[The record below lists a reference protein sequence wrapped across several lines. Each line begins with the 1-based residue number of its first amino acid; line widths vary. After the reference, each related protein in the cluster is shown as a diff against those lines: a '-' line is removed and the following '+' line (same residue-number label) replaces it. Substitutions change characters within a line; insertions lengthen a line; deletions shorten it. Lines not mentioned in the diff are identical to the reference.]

1 MARVPRDPAPL
12 QHRTRAHR
20 GFECGPGL
28 RAAACVM
35 LVAFAGC
42 ARRSGN
48 QSALDGNDAATPP
61 AQPVVAAKYT
71 YHIVNTWPHDRQAFT
86 QGLVFI
92 DGRLFESTG
101 LNGES
106 SLREVDLATGRVR
119 RRVDVPAQYFAE
131 GLAIL
136 GGQAFQLTWQNQ
148 RAFVYDRETFRLEKE
163 FSYTGEGW
171 GLTTDGRWLVMSDGS
186 SQIRFLDPATFAVMR
201 SIVVTHG
208 GLPVPRLNELEWI
221 NGEIFANVWQSD
233 LVVRIDPRSGNVTG
247 VIDFTGLLPPQDRD
261 ASTDVLNGIA
271 YDAARDR
278 LFVTGKRWP
287 KLFEV
292 RLQRVP

>member
-1 MARVPRDPAPL
+1 MARLGD
-12 QHRTRAHR
+12 RTRAAKALIS
-20 GFECGPGL
+20 GPGL
-28 RAAACVM
+28 RSTACVV
-35 LVAFAGC
+35 LVALAGC
-42 ARRSGN
+42 ARRSGAQAPPRDN
-48 QSALDGNDAATPP
+48 EAPAPAAEPG
-61 AQPVVAAKYT
+61 VAARYT
-71 YHIVNTWPHDRQAFT
+71 YHVVNAWPHDRQAFT
-86 QGLVFI
+86 QGLVFLN
-92 DGRLFESTG
+92 GRLFESTG

-106 SLREVDLATGRVR
+106 SLREVDLTSGRVLR
-119 RRVDVPAQYFAE
+119 KVDVPAQYFAE

-136 GGQAFQLTWQNQ
+136 GGKAFQLTWQDQ

-186 SQIRFLDPATFAVMR
+186 SQIRFLDPTTFAVTR
-201 SIVVTHG
+201 SILVTHG

-221 NGEIFANVWQSD
+221 KGEIFANVWQTD
-233 LVVRIDPRSGNVTG
+233 VVVRIDPHGGNVTG

-287 KLFEV
+287 KIFEV
-292 RLQRVP
+292 RLQRIP